1 MPAIERQSSSVK
13 AMGHLARRLYFAP
26 VPAPPAR
33 PARTPRPHAPPAPL
47 TAALGG
53 DYARTRVGDSET
65 GGRREPLRTGA
76 PYVDARHDS
85 AGRRAPDREAHRL
98 ERGRAPADRF

>member
-13 AMGHLARRLYFAP
+13 AMGHLVRRLYFAP
-26 VPAPPAR
+26 VP
-33 PARTPRPHAPPAPL
+33 APPAPL

-65 GGRREPLRTGA
+65 GGRR
-76 PYVDARHDS
+76 
-85 AGRRAPDREAHRL
+85 
-98 ERGRAPADRF
+98 

>member
-13 AMGHLARRLYFAP
+13 AMGHLARRLYFALGPPRLYATP
-26 VPAPPAR
+26 V
-33 PARTPRPHAPPAPL
+33 PL

-53 DYARTRVGDSET
+53 DYARTREGDPET

-76 PYVDARHDS
+76 PYLDARHDS
-85 AGRRAPDREAHRL
+85 AGRRAPDREARRL
-98 ERGRAPADRF
+98 ERGRAPTDRF